1 MLGNAHIPPR
11 ALPDK
16 DRDMLVAF
24 PNPILASSS
33 SISYVIITCQKP
45 KRVPFPHRWQTYF
58 IRDTACTASQQPAYC
73 KQGSYSTSPLACYD
87 CSCTVDTFMFTAE
100 KEAQRLLHA
109 MHLDVLATKEES
121 PYHSV
126 SIFLCLQLHRLQ
138 DELIPSYIVWL
149 VVPCGKKEKSFS
161 RQNKNTH

>member
-1 MLGNAHIPPR
+1 VPQTDTVCKPCRAVSGGFRDPPADYVTALSAKKADGTDMLGNAHIPPR

-58 IRDTACTASQQPAYC
+58 IRDTACTASQQA
-73 KQGSYSTSPLACYD
+73 
-87 CSCTVDTFMFTAE
+87 
-100 KEAQRLLHA
+100 
-109 MHLDVLATKEES
+109 
-121 PYHSV
+121 
-126 SIFLCLQLHRLQ
+126 SIL
-138 DELIPSYIVWL
+138 
-149 VVPCGKKEKSFS
+149 
-161 RQNKNTH
+161 